1 MYRSTCDFD
10 GIHAF
15 AANMKMIQLGYNKLL
30 VCLIMNHC
38 CNPCMYSMY
47 LCMHIYFP
55 WLNYEHRCFMNAL
68 FACRFQFSN
77 HNKNR
82 NVFTMLFSFYIVLL
96 ILILERSIVHASD
109 ILYLCLQIASRK
121 EKAMITAAKYYDM
134 LYKNL

>member
-1 MYRSTCDFD
+1 
-10 GIHAF
+10 
-15 AANMKMIQLGYNKLL
+15 MKMIQLGYNKLL

-47 LCMHIYFP
+47 LRMHIYFP

-82 NVFTMLFSFYIVLL
+82 NVFSMLFSFSSVQL
-96 ILILERSIVHASD
+96 ILLLEWSIVYASD

-121 EKAMITAAKYYDM
+121 AKAMITAAKYYDM